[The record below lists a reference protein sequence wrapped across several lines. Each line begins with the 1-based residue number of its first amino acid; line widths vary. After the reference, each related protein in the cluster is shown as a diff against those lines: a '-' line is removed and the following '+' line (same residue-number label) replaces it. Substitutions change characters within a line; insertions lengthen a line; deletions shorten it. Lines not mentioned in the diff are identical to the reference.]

1 MGPRSWAAGR
11 AGGHRPL
18 FSRAGS
24 VPGTGSA
31 VHGQCGA
38 TRVTY
43 RLPLPSPPGTRAGS
57 SGGSRLWPPR
67 ARPQLPSQSC
77 TTLREL
83 SWPRRRE
90 LGCRVARWVGEW
102 DEGVGAGPYG
112 SWLPRPQ
119 EVGRGA
125 LGPCRALGGGALGR
139 RCLLLL
145 APLSLSPLFLL
156 RFPSFPPLLGYPLS
170 PASALSRTPWP
181 PCPLA
186 RPSHPPPLPRSQA
199 ALPAQQTVWNSL
211 NALTLWLYWVA
222 GWQFTG

>member
-1 MGPRSWAAGR
+1 MGGQASGLPMGPRSWAAGR

-119 EVGRGA
+119 QVGRGA

-145 APLSLSPLFLL
+145 APLSLSLSL
-156 RFPSFPPLLGYPLS
+156 PSFCSVSLLSLPFWATFSHQLLLSLGPPGL
-170 PASALSRTPWP
+170 PA
-181 PCPLA
+181 
-186 RPSHPPPLPRSQA
+186 PSHA
-199 ALPAQQTVWNSL
+199 PATPHPFPGVRRLCQPSRLFGIV
-211 NALTLWLYWVA
+211 
-222 GWQFTG
+222 

>member
-145 APLSLSPLFLL
+145 APLSLSPLSAP
-156 RFPSFPPLLGYPLS
+156 FPSFPSPSGLPSLTSFCSLSDPLASLPPRAPQPPPTPSQESGGSAS
-170 PASALSRTPWP
+170 PADCLE
-181 PCPLA
+181 
-186 RPSHPPPLPRSQA
+186 
-199 ALPAQQTVWNSL
+199 
-211 NALTLWLYWVA
+211 
-222 GWQFTG
+222 